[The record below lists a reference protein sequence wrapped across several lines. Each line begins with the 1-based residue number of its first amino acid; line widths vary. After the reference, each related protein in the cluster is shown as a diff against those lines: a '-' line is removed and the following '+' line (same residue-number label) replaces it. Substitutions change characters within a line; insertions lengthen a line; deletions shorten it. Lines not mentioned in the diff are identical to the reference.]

1 VKVCMFVLNDCNKNY
16 KPARIPARALADAGH
31 DIRIIALSSKETA
44 PYEESDGSRI
54 FRIGLVSTKLL
65 WLLSLRT
72 RLEGKLSSLGATK
85 STAGFSGA
93 RTEDAPSRDGSPTE
107 RRVSK
112 YHSLLSLMRKFLW
125 QVYSLWYRIPR
136 WLIRKLA
143 LTYLLYLE
151 YYLRSFWFARKE
163 ATDVYHAHDLITL
176 PAAWLCSRV
185 TGGKLVYDAHEL
197 WLEGIRGPKRSK
209 LNRFL
214 VRRLE
219 SFLIR
224 RTDANIMAGLSSA
237 ELLSRMYHIP
247 QLTVI
252 LNVPLYHPYE
262 RSTVLRD
269 RLRIPAEEKILLFE
283 GTIYVNRGIEECI
296 QSLKYLSQCSLVM
309 LGFGPDFYISDL
321 KRLIED
327 EGLTHKVYFFGA
339 VPHDEV
345 TRTAMAADVGL
356 VVLQNVTLN
365 YYYASPC
372 KLFDFMAAGL
382 PVVGSNFPDLKKF
395 IEGYKVGVTC
405 DPANPRE
412 IAEAINYIISDEN
425 RYNEMK
431 KNALE
436 AARIFNWE
444 NESKKLV
451 ALYAGLSGKKEGIK
465 PN

>member
-1 VKVCMFVLNDCNKNY
+1 L
-16 KPARIPARALADAGH
+16 
-31 DIRIIALSSKETA
+31 SKETA

-72 RLEGKLSSLGATK
+72 RLENKFASSRLTK
-85 STAGFSGA
+85 SVANLF
-93 RTEDAPSRDGSPTE
+93 RTRAEDTTSHEGSPAE
-107 RRVSK
+107 KRVSK
-112 YHSLLSLMRKFLW
+112 YYSLMSLIRKFLW

-136 WLIRKLA
+136 WIIQKLG

-151 YYLRSFWFARKE
+151 YYLRSFRVARKE

-176 PAAWLCSRV
+176 PVAWLCSRV

-197 WLEGIRGPKRSK
+197 WLEGIRGLKRSR

-214 VRRLE
+214 VQRLE

-224 RTDANIMAGLSSA
+224 RTDANIMAGVSSA

-252 LNVPLYHPYE
+252 LNVPLYHTYE

-356 VVLQNVTLN
+356 VVLQNANLN
-365 YYYASPC
+365 YYYASPN
-372 KLFDFMAAGL
+372 KIFDFMAAGL

-395 IEGYKVGVTC
+395 IEGYNMGVTC
-405 DPANPRE
+405 DPTSPRE
-412 IAEAINYIISDEN
+412 IADAINYILSDES
-425 RYNEMK
+425 RYNEMR

-436 AARIFNWE
+436 AAKIFNWE
-444 NESKKLV
+444 NESKKLL

-465 PN
+465 PNSN